1 MYPRGFLRSLPIAL
15 GGIAL
20 SLASLGSLAEGAPAV
35 RAACGTAAVALLAL
49 LAARCVRH
57 PDLLRQDLS
66 HRINAGVAG
75 TVPMALFVLSDYL
88 LPASYAAAFGLW
100 IAAFACAAFLAGNF
114 FVRFIVRESWR
125 ELTPASFVPL
135 IGPLLCV
142 MTGAACPVAGLLD
155 VVFLIIIVVTFV
167 LVPVVIV
174 RYAANA
180 PAAEPLRPLL
190 CIFAAP
196 PSMCLANWL
205 ALGARP
211 DAVALL
217 GVWAVCLAFWV
228 FGFAV
233 ALRCVRM
240 PFQPSFS
247 AMTFPFVISASATR
261 FVAACLPAGPV
272 AQAVSA
278 VGWLQLAAAVG
289 LTCYV
294 AVRFVVF
301 VVRQRA

>member
-1 MYPRGFLRSLPIAL
+1 MYPRGFLNSLPIAL

-20 SLASLGSLAEGAPAV
+20 SFASLGSLAEGVPA
-35 RAACGTAAVALLAL
+35 AKATCGTVAVALLAL

-88 LPASYAAAFGLW
+88 FPASYAAAFGLW
-100 IAAFACAAFLAGNF
+100 IVAFACSVFLAGNF

-135 IGPLLCV
+135 IGPLLCA
-142 MTGAACPVAGLLD
+142 MTGAAFPVAGLLD
-155 VVFLIIIVVTFV
+155 VVFRVILVVTFV
-167 LVPVVIV
+167 LMPVVAV
-174 RYAANA
+174 RYATNA
-180 PAAEPLRPLL
+180 PTVESLRPLL

-211 DAVALL
+211 GMAELA
-217 GVWAVCLAFWV
+217 GVWAVCLALWV

-261 FVAACLPAGPV
+261 LVAACLPAGLAAQTV
-272 AQAVSA
+272 AAM
-278 VGWLQLAAAVG
+278 GWLQLVVAVG

-294 AVRFVVF
+294 TVRFVAF
-301 VVRQRA
+301 VMRQRA